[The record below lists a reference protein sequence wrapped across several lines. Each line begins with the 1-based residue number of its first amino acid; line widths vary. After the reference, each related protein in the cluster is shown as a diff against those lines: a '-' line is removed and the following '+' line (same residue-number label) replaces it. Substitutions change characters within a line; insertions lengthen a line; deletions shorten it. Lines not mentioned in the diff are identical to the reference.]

1 MELQQFPHNFP
12 SSTGLQKHVFDDV
25 IGNAI
30 ASSVVGD
37 ETDAAS
43 ARGAVDV

>member
-1 MELQQFPHNFP
+1 MELQQFP
-12 SSTGLQKHVFDDV
+12 SSTGFADVFDDV

-30 ASSVVGD
+30 ARSVVGD
-37 ETDAAS
+37 ETDGAS

>member
-1 MELQQFPHNFP
+1 MELQQFPHNFQAAQ
-12 SSTGLQKHVFDDV
+12 GLQKHVFDDV
-25 IGNAI
+25 IGNAV

-37 ETDAAS
+37 ETDGAS